1 MAAFHYTDEHA
12 DSECANDDA
21 QRITPC
27 DSLKFGQQGVCL
39 VLRGR
44 RDAGR
49 RFTDLRRRGLGELGD
64 SILQLGDSILQ
75 AVTSTLSRRRSA
87 AMSSRAEAAAS
98 EMFSFARCTSSPIW
112 PVADSASRLLD
123 PRRARIVCN
132 RHCHVSFFKPTFP
145 KWLPN

>member
-64 SILQLGDSILQ
+64 SILQ

-98 EMFSFARCTSSPIW
+98 EMFSFAR
-112 PVADSASRLLD
+112 
-123 PRRARIVCN
+123 
-132 RHCHVSFFKPTFP
+132 
-145 KWLPN
+145 